1 MADDIERALA
11 DKGITLPTPAT
22 PAGSY
27 VPVVK
32 SGNLL
37 YVSGQL
43 PMGPNGLEYVGRCG
57 ADISVEDAQKA
68 AELCA
73 INILAQV
80 KGVTGSLGAIVRIV
94 KLGGFVNST
103 PEFDAHPKVIN
114 GASDLLV
121 ALFGDKGRHS
131 RAAVGVA
138 NLPFGAS
145 VEIEAVVEVTP

>member
-11 DKGITLPTPAT
+11 DKGVTLPTPAA

-37 YVSGQL
+37 YVAGQL
-43 PMGPNGLEYVGRCG
+43 PIGPDGLQYVGRLG
-57 ADISVEDAQKA
+57 ENISIEDAQVA
-68 AELCA
+68 ARMCA
-73 INILAQV
+73 LNILAQV
-80 KGVTGSLGAIVRIV
+80 KAATGSLDAIVRVV

-103 PEFDAHPKVIN
+103 ADFGDHPKVIN
-114 GASDLLV
+114 GASDFLVDLL
-121 ALFGDKGRHS
+121 GDKGRHA

-145 VEIEAVVEVTP
+145 VEIEAVIEVAS

>member
-37 YVSGQL
+37 FVSGQL

-57 ADISVEDAQKA
+57 ADITVADAQKA

-73 INILAQV
+73 VNILAQV
-80 KGVTGSLGAIVRIV
+80 KSVTGSLDAIVRIV

-103 PEFDAHPKVIN
+103 TEFDAHPKVIN

-121 ALFGDKGRHS
+121 ALLGDKGRHS

-145 VEIEAVVEVTP
+145 VEIEAVVEVAP